1 MKRLLA
7 ICIALA
13 PLCACSTL
21 GTAAAVASAATS
33 PTPLGDA
40 YTFDERGDAGLA
52 QAYVLVA
59 QLYQDARTSGLC
71 NAACRDTWRPLV
83 QQARRYQLDAHTAYL
98 LGQATTWSDR
108 VARFRELSARITAQF
123 TPSH

>member
-1 MKRLLA
+1 MKRLIFL
-7 ICIALA
+7 CLALA
-13 PLCACSTL
+13 PVSAC
-21 GTAAAVASAATS
+21 TAASTAGAVLQAATS

-59 QLYQDARTSGLC
+59 QLYQSARQSGLC
-71 NAACRDTWRPLV
+71 NSACRDTWRPLV

-123 TPSH
+123 APH